1 MEANDEYYSTII
13 TYVFVFVRLVVVVVV
28 VVVHLFFFCCC
39 CCCCCGCG
47 CVFFLVV
54 VMVVVVRLYKSK
66 FIRHLTSGEV
76 APKKTGMKLFQ
87 LTCFRPSDG
96 VVQPLPHVG

>member
-28 VVVHLFFFCCC
+28 VVV
-39 CCCCCGCG
+39 
-47 CVFFLVV
+47 
-54 VMVVVVRLYKSK
+54 RLYKSK
-66 FIRHLTSGEV
+66 FMRHLTSGEV